1 MNDRILSSFHYGV
14 TEELS
19 GENKGSGGAMHSTLS
34 LLTPGRIQL
43 QDVTSGTLMKESDAT
58 LY

>member
-1 MNDRILSSFHYGV
+1 MNDHILSSLNYGV

-19 GENKGSGGAMHSTLS
+19 GEDKGSGGAMHSTPG

-43 QDVTSGTLMKESDAT
+43 QDITSGTPMKESDAT

>member
-1 MNDRILSSFHYGV
+1 M

-19 GENKGSGGAMHSTLS
+19 GEDKGSGGAMHSTPG

-43 QDVTSGTLMKESDAT
+43 QDITSGTPMKESDAT